1 MIKFT
6 DAEYEEAEKK
16 VNLILASRNK
26 NFKNM
31 LLDSIFLQINNPLNE
46 FTDSQMMELYTIV
59 SNINNNSSDGL
70 KAIEDFKQEYIIKF
84 IGDQKRHEL
93 EN

>member
-1 MIKFT
+1 MTKFT
-6 DAEYEEAEKK
+6 DEEYADAEKK
-16 VNLILASRNK
+16 VNILLASRNK
-26 NFKNM
+26 NFKTM

-59 SNINNNSSDGL
+59 TNINNNSSDGL

-84 IGDQKRHEL
+84 IGDQKRHEP